1 MTWKI
6 SKATLPSHNAGL
18 LVAGYLGTAGD
29 ALTIEK
35 NCTNLQQIRRNCAI
49 HFKGLG
55 GTQAVPMPKVVM
67 LEIQAEL
74 LGTSERGPGIL

>member
-18 LVAGYLGTAGD
+18 LVAGNLGTASD
-29 ALTIEK
+29 ALTS
-35 NCTNLQQIRRNCAI
+35 TNLQQIIRRNCAI

-74 LGTSERGPGIL
+74 PGTSERGPGIL